1 MAIPLVKSARTELL
15 IEFVKRLV
23 ARQYK
28 GSWLGVAWTVLD
40 PLLMALVYTMVFA
53 VFFGIAT
60 GEGAGR
66 ADYALMVLAGLV
78 PFRAI
83 ATVLNQSTN
92 CVRDNAN
99 LVKRVVFPVE
109 ILPVATAVA
118 AVVNGLFGLLV
129 LLVLTLLLKGAL
141 PLTVVFLP
149 VVYGVMLIF
158 VVAAAYFLSAAA
170 TLVRDVGSVVPPV
183 TRAALFLTPV
193 VWPLERLSEKW
204 QTLETTLNPFAVI
217 VVSHKNVVF
226 YGTAPLWRELA
237 VLAAVSLVL
246 LFLGRAWFRRQKRFF
261 PEVL

>member
-1 MAIPLVKSARTELL
+1 MSIPLVESARTELL

-40 PLLMALVYTMVFA
+40 PLLMALVYTLVFGVILRLA
-53 VFFGIAT
+53 MGK
-60 GEGAGR
+60 GGGR

-78 PFRAI
+78 PFRVM

-92 CVRDNAN
+92 CVRNNAN

-109 ILPVATAVA
+109 ILPVATAIA
-118 AVVNGLFGLLV
+118 GVVNGLFGVLV
-129 LLVLTLLLKGAL
+129 LVVLTLLIKGTI

-149 VVYGVMLIF
+149 VVFGVMLIF
-158 VVAAAYFLSAAA
+158 LVAASYFLSAAA
-170 TLVRDVGSVVPPV
+170 TLVRDVGSVVAPV

-193 VWPLERLSEKW
+193 VWPLASISEKF
-204 QTLETTLNPFAVI
+204 QTLEKTFNPFAII
-217 VVSHKNVVF
+217 VVSHKNVIH

-237 VLAAVSLVL
+237 VLGALSLIL
-246 LFLGRAWFRRQKRFF
+246 LLLGRMWFRRQKRFF